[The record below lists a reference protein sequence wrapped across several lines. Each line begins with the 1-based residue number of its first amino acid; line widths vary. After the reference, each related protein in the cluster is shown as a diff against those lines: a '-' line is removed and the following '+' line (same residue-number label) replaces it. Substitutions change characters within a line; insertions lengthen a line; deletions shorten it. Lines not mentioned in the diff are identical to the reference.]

1 MRVFSYSGNV
11 NLFHIRPKRTGKG
24 VELTGPVGSNGL
36 LLFKCV
42 RDAASYARWQASQMG
57 GGILRAYD
65 AHGRE
70 TAKRVME
77 GQESPDLIS

>member
-1 MRVFSYSGNV
+1 M
-11 NLFHIRPKRTGKG
+11 NLFEIRPKRSGKG

-36 LLFKCV
+36 LLFRCV
-42 RDAASYARWQASQMG
+42 RDAASHARWQAGLIG
-57 GGILRAYD
+57 GGILKAYD
-65 AHGRE
+65 AQGRV